1 MATLSAV
8 TPSGRQAGAFTFT
21 AADSL
26 GDDFVNNE
34 SELLLVRHTNGAG
47 SSVTLTVTSTMQVD
61 GEDVPDKQITIG
73 PGENHLLGPFPRNI
87 YNDAEGVVALSWSD
101 ATDIEVALIKP

>member
-8 TPSGRQAGAFTFT
+8 SPSGRQAGAFTFT
-21 AADSL
+21 AADPL

-61 GEDVPDKQITIG
+61 GEDVPDKQISIG

-87 YNDAEGVVALSWSD
+87 YNDVEGKVALSWSD